1 MKRVKSVIKRH
12 GYSGGGAPEGKEGKG
27 KAWSRKDPEGVINT
41 LPAVEAI
48 FIGEEKDWDP
58 VLSASQTDIPEGKA
72 HPAEARADCAQ
83 AAG

>member
-41 LPAVEAI
+41 
-48 FIGEEKDWDP
+48 
-58 VLSASQTDIPEGKA
+58 
-72 HPAEARADCAQ
+72 
-83 AAG
+83 